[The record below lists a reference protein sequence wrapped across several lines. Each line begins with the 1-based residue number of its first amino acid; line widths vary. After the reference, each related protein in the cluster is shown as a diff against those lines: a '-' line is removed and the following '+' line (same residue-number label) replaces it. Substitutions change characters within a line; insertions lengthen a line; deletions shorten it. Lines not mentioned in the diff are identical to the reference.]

1 MFLHIGESRIVFSKD
16 IVGIFSLDIRDKEV
30 NRQFLEFSPKDKD
43 YKGESTG
50 GENKSFIVTPNKVFF
65 SPISSYA
72 LARRKKRS

>member
-30 NRQFLEFSPKDKD
+30 NRQFLEFSPKDGDFKD
-43 YKGESTG
+43 EATG
-50 GENKSFIVTPNKVFF
+50 GENKSFIVTTDRVFF

-72 LARRKKRS
+72 LARRKKKS